1 MQKVLIA
8 EDSKT
13 IREILG
19 GILARE
25 GYEIMKAPMDRL
37 PLRGPVRSLLILMDI
52 WMA

>member
-25 GYEIMKAPMDRL
+25 GYEIMKAPMTDYR
-37 PLRGPVRSLLILMDI
+37 
-52 WMA
+52 